1 MWLPPRCPRCG
12 PFRHNCRAH
21 DRPRSPQLVSWSILA
36 QQLLRTTITLSH
48 LYRRNPQMTI
58 YSIFRIGP
66 HVRPLQNSH
75 IPPSP
80 LIMKVRMSRPMK
92 PLLFSELCLR
102 CLPFKIS
109 ASSIPTVAPRTL
121 HPSLN
126 GVQTSLRCMQFF
138 SGKLECCSHLVPP
151 TRYCYFKLRS
161 RNGSRVP
168 LSAQYPTF
176 FHTDPRGD
184 NYRVG
189 DMDCCQSR
197 PRNRHD
203 QCPA

>member
-1 MWLPPRCPRCG
+1 MIHSRTAITS
-12 PFRHNCRAH
+12 HNNY
-21 DRPRSPQLVSWSILA
+21 SISFISSKS
-36 QQLLRTTITLSH
+36 TKYH
-48 LYRRNPQMTI
+48 V
-58 YSIFRIGP
+58 YSIFRIGA
-66 HVRPLQNSH
+66 HVLPLQNSH

-80 LIMKVRMSRPMK
+80 LIMKVRMRRPMK
-92 PLLFSELCLR
+92 TLLFIELCLP
-102 CLPFKIS
+102 CLPFEIS

-126 GVQTSLRCMQFF
+126 GVQTSLRYMQFF
-138 SGKLECCSHLVPP
+138 SGKLGCCSHLIPP
-151 TRYCYFKLRS
+151 TQYCYFKLRS
-161 RNGSRVP
+161 RNGSRVH
-168 LSAQYPTF
+168 LSAQYPT